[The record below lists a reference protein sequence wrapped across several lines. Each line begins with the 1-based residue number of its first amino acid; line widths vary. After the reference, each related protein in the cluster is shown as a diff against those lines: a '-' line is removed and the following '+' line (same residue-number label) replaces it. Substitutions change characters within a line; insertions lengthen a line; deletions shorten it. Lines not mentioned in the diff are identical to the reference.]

1 MTDVKQA
8 ARPGSSAKKKTI
20 RKKATGTRKTASRAA
35 IKKTATAKKTTTREA
50 GRKVVTPE
58 ERYRLIAEAAFLK
71 AESRGFVGGDPVVDW
86 LAAEQEIDDSLTG

>member
-1 MTDVKQA
+1 M
-8 ARPGSSAKKKTI
+8 
-20 RKKATGTRKTASRAA
+20 
-35 IKKTATAKKTTTREA
+35 
-50 GRKVVTPE
+50 TPE